1 MVTSKCNILSL
12 PAPTHSLSTKLH
24 IVHYICSVTDNSIS
38 GNGRKKNHYRKSFSI
53 TECICSWS
61 FSGIKKHSKINN
73 YIRNRI
79 YPDLDIILRSYVGFV
94 INLISINLIKILICF
109 NASDI
114 KSC

>member
-1 MVTSKCNILSL
+1 M
-12 PAPTHSLSTKLH
+12 
-24 IVHYICSVTDNSIS
+24 TDNSFS
-38 GNGRKKNHYRKSFSI
+38 GNERKKNHGTAKLQKELSI
-53 TECICSWS
+53 TEWICSWS